1 MVMARLKW
9 WSSHT
14 GGRVAL
20 FAVVAATALP
30 VAACGSSSKSSS
42 SAAGP
47 PTAANSAAP
56 GSSSSANA
64 LKIGVLA
71 TCGGAFALFESEAFS
86 GAKYALINEAGG
98 KSLGSGAQAG
108 VSGATIAGRPV
119 SLYFGC
125 SDATPDVA
133 VAEARRLVES
143 VKVNILIGPLS
154 GDEGIAVANY
164 AKTQPQVTFINGTSG
179 AQATTLSVHAPNFFR
194 FGGDGAQWMA
204 GLGTYAYKTLHWH
217 KAAILGEDYSYPY
230 TQAAGFIAEFCGL
243 GGQIT
248 KRIWAP
254 LTTTDWSSYATQLPR
269 DVDGV
274 LLLTGGTDTVNVLK
288 AYLGFGEQ
296 IKGHV
301 LGGSSVLDPTAFTV
315 GSQLAGLAG
324 GSPVPLGGT
333 SSDWTSYVNGF
344 SSVYPKSLAQSLFTV
359 LYYNAMSAAIEALQQ
374 VHGSLANNQSALKAA
389 LIKLTPTFPNGQV
402 KLDANRNSIQPA
414 YVVQVVNANGGLDF
428 KVLHTVG
435 NVSQDFGGVFKPG
448 MPAPSRTAPACAK
461 GPLPPWSSGA

>member
-1 MVMARLKW
+1 VLMARLKW
-9 WSSHT
+9 WSSRRA
-14 GGRVAL
+14 GRAAL
-20 FAVVAATALP
+20 LLAVAATALP
-30 VAACGSSSKSSS
+30 VAACGSSSSSS

-47 PTAANSAAP
+47 TTAATTAAP
-56 GSSSSANA
+56 GSSNSANA

-71 TCGGAFALFESEAFS
+71 TCGGAFALFENEAFS
-86 GAKYALINEAGG
+86 GAKYALIKEAGG
-98 KSLGSGAQAG
+98 KSLGTGAQAG
-108 VSGATIAGRPV
+108 VSGATIGGRPV

-143 VKVNILIGPLS
+143 VKVNVLIGPLS

-194 FGGDGAQWMA
+194 YGGDGAQWMA
-204 GLGTYAYKTLHWH
+204 GLGTYAYKTLHWR

-274 LLLTGGTDTVNVLK
+274 LLLTGGTDTVNTLK

-333 SSDWTSYVNGF
+333 SADWTSYVDGF

-359 LYYNAMSAAIEALQQ
+359 LYGNAMSSAIEGLKQ
-374 VHGSLANNQSALKAA
+374 VNGSLTNNQSALKAA
-389 LIKLTPTFPNGQV
+389 LTKLTPTFPNGQV

-414 YVVQVVNANGGLDF
+414 YVVQVVNGSTGLAF
-428 KVLHTVG
+428 KVLHTVN

>member
-1 MVMARLKW
+1 MLMARLKW
-9 WSSHT
+9 WSGWP

-20 FAVVAATALP
+20 LAAVAATALP
-30 VAACGSSSKSSS
+30 IAACGSSSKSSS
-42 SAAGP
+42 APGP
-47 PTAANSAAP
+47 TTAAKTAAP
-56 GSSSSANA
+56 GSSNSANA

-86 GAKYALINEAGG
+86 GAKYALIKEAGG
-98 KSLGSGAQAG
+98 KSLGTGAQAG
-108 VSGATIAGRPV
+108 VSGATVAGRPV

-194 FGGDGAQWMA
+194 YGGDGAQWMA
-204 GLGTYAYKTLHWH
+204 GLGTYAYKSLHWR

-230 TQAAGFIAEFCGL
+230 TQAAGFVAEFCGL
-243 GGQIT
+243 GGQVT

-333 SSDWTSYVNGF
+333 SADWTSYVNGF
-344 SSVYPKSLAQSLFTV
+344 SSIYPKSLAQSLFTV
-359 LYYNAMSAAIEALQQ
+359 LYYNAMSSAIEALKQ
-374 VHGSLANNQSALKAA
+374 VNGSLANGQSALKAA
-389 LIKLTPTFPNGQV
+389 LTKLTPTFPNGQV
-402 KLDANRNSIQPA
+402 KLDANRNSVQPA
-414 YVVQVVNANGGLDF
+414 YVVQVVNGNGGLGF
-428 KVLHTVG
+428 KVLHTVN

-448 MPAPSRTAPACAK
+448 GTAPSRTAPACAK

>member
-1 MVMARLKW
+1 MHMRKW
-9 WSSHT
+9 WRAPERRGSALLA
-14 GGRVAL
+14 VAL
-20 FAVVAATALP
+20 VAALA
-30 VAACGSSSKSSS
+30 VAGCGTSTSNSS

-47 PTAANSAAP
+47 TTAAKTAAP
-56 GSSSSANA
+56 GSSTSANA
-64 LKIGVLA
+64 IKIGVLA
-71 TCGGAFALFESEAFS
+71 TCGGSFAVFENEAFS
-86 GAKYALINEAGG
+86 GAKYALVKAAGG
-98 KSLGSGAQAG
+98 KSLGTGPQAG

-194 FGGDGAQWMA
+194 YGGDGAQWMA
-204 GLGTYAYKTLHWH
+204 GLGTYAYKTLHW
-217 KAAILGEDYSYPY
+217 KTAAILGEDYSYPY

-254 LTTTDWSSYATQLPR
+254 LTTTDWSSYAAQLPR
-269 DVDGV
+269 NVDGV
-274 LLLTGGTDTVNVLK
+274 LLLTGGTDTVDVLK
-288 AYLGFGEQ
+288 AYLGFGER

-333 SSDWTSYVNGF
+333 SAQWTSYVNGF
-344 SSVYPKSLAQSLFTV
+344 SSVYQKSIAQSLFTV
-359 LYYNAMSAAIEALQQ
+359 LYYDAMMAAIQGLNQ
-374 VHGSLANNQSALKAA
+374 VHGSLAGNESALKAA
-389 LIKLTPTFPNGQV
+389 LAKLTPTFPNGQV
-402 KLDANRNSIQPA
+402 KLDSNRNSVQPA
-414 YVVQVVNANGGLDF
+414 YVVQVNDKGGSLGF
-428 KVLHTVG
+428 QVLHTV
-435 NVSQDFGGVFKPG
+435 NDVSQDFGGVFKPG
-448 MPAPSRTAPACAK
+448 GQAPSRTAPACTK
-461 GPLPPWSSGA
+461 GPTPPWSSGT